1 MKKSILNLGK
11 ALNKAEQKNVSGGF
25 NLTSHDSCSGPNI
38 GFPGKK
44 CPPGAICVGGKC
56 RHVVL

>member
-11 ALNKAEQKNVSGGF
+11 ALNKAEQTKINGGE
-25 NLTSHDSCSGPNI
+25 NEC
-38 GFPGKK
+38 GFISLGLPIKE

-56 RHVVL
+56 RYILS